1 MILFGVCANCIDHET
16 RMTRLLLSLAH
27 RSENSMYRYSL
38 RCSLWIA
45 VSSFLLALRPV
56 HADFGTGTITFDDAS
71 YTVYDWANVQT
82 WAADPYDAVTNPG
95 GVLESSISSSTLS
108 VSDDQVIGLDQAFRV
123 TTSNG
128 NVYVRFG
135 FDESVRNTGGT
146 VGSLD
151 SGDTPAVIEA
161 TYAGTSAES
170 SSPLGDVMAY
180 TSVGRADFIE
190 SGYETQAGAFFVRA
204 RKDNNGNGTET
215 NDAGDE
221 EKWSSFIIDYAG
233 AAVTEAT
240 GEIWDIDSNSSQGAE
255 KFRVT
260 ATGNSAS
267 VTDGS
272 YSVTEDSPTGL
283 LESDSN
289 GLDAKPWQ
297 FAFGSADGFTDI
309 DQIKI
314 TRFEDSG
321 SVYKD
326 YFPLAFNNFNPVSS
340 IGYFTPEP
348 SSLLAFGGI
357 LSLAVLR
364 RRRRSGASE

>member
-1 MILFGVCANCIDHET
+1 
-16 RMTRLLLSLAH
+16 
-27 RSENSMYRYSL
+27 MYRNSS
-38 RCSLWIA
+38 RCSIWIA
-45 VSSFLLALRPV
+45 ASSLLLALRPV
-56 HADFGTGTITFDDAS
+56 HADFGTGTITFEESS
-71 YTVYDWANVQT
+71 YTVYDWSDVQS
-82 WAADPYDAVTNPG
+82 WVADPSVTPEN
-95 GVLESSISSSTLS
+95 SISSSTLN
-108 VSDDQVIGLDQAFRV
+108 VSDDQVIGVDQAFRV

-135 FDESVRNTGGT
+135 FDSDGT
-146 VGSLD
+146 EGLG
-151 SGDTPAVIEA
+151 SGDTPAVLEA
-161 TYAGTSAES
+161 TYGGTSAET
-170 SSPLGDVMAY
+170 SPDISDIFAY
-180 TSVGRADFIE
+180 TSAGRADFIA
-190 SGYETQAGAFFVRA
+190 SGYETQAGSFFVRA
-204 RKDNNGNGTET
+204 RKDAAGTTSTNGPDGTEG
-215 NDAGDE
+215 NDE
-221 EKWSSFIIDYAG
+221 EETWTSFIIEYAG

-321 SVYKD
+321 SVYKP

-348 SSLLAFGGI
+348 SSLLAFGGVF
-357 LSLAVLR
+357 SLAVLH

>member
-1 MILFGVCANCIDHET
+1 MHRHSSKSMIL
-16 RMTRLLLSLAH
+16 
-27 RSENSMYRYSL
+27 
-38 RCSLWIA
+38 IA

-56 HADFGTGTITFDDAS
+56 HADFATGTITFDESS
-71 YTVYDWANVQT
+71 YTVYDWSDVQS
-82 WAADPYDAVTNPG
+82 WVADPYDAVTNPG

-135 FDESVRNTGGT
+135 FDESARNTGGT

-151 SGDTPAVIEA
+151 SGDTPAVLEA
-161 TYAGTSAES
+161 TYGGTSAES
-170 SSPLGDVMAY
+170 GSPPADISAY
-180 TSVGRADFIE
+180 TSGQTGTALADFIE
-190 SGYETQAGAFFVRA
+190 PGYETQAGGFFVRA
-204 RKDNNGNGTET
+204 RKDNNDDGTET
-215 NDAGDE
+215 NTQADKELWD
-221 EKWSSFIIDYAG
+221 SFIIDYAG
-233 AAVTEAT
+233 AAVSEAT
-240 GEIWDIDSNSSQGAE
+240 GEIWDIDAGGSGAE

-260 ATGNSAS
+260 VAGSSAS

-289 GLDAKPWQ
+289 GLDGKPWQ

-348 SSLLAFGGI
+348 SSLLAFGGVF
-357 LSLAVLR
+357 SLAVLH
-364 RRRRSGASE
+364 RRRRSEPV